1 MIKDIVKDQF
11 FLSRK
16 SEPATLNDAYIIDD
30 LLDTLTFHKERCV
43 GIAANMLGYLK
54 TMMVVNDHGKY
65 VILINP
71 VILKAEGI
79 YKTHE
84 GCLSHV
90 GEREVS
96 RYRKIKVE
104 YLDEKYKK
112 KIKTYEGYTA
122 QIIQHEL
129 DHFEGKLI

>member
-1 MIKDIVKDQF
+1 MIKEIVKDTF

-16 SEPATLNDAYIIDD
+16 SELATINDAYIIDD

-54 TMMVVNDHGKY
+54 TMMVVNDNGKY
-65 VILINP
+65 IILINP
-71 VILKAEGI
+71 VVLKAEGL
-79 YKTHE
+79 YKTQE
-84 GCLSHV
+84 GCLSHI
-90 GEREVS
+90 GEREVQ

>member
-1 MIKDIVKDQF
+1 MIKAIVKDQF

-16 SEPATLNDAYIIDD
+16 SEPATKEDAYIIDD
-30 LLDTLTFHKERCV
+30 LIDTLTFHKERCV

-54 TMMVVNDHGKY
+54 TMMVVNDNGKY
-65 VILINP
+65 IILINP
-71 VILKAEGI
+71 VILKAEGM
-79 YKTHE
+79 YKTQE

-90 GEREVS
+90 GEKDVS
-96 RYRKIKVE
+96 RYNKIKVE
-104 YLDEKYKK
+104 YLDESYKK
-112 KIKTYEGYTA
+112 KIKTYVGYTA